1 MDELFTYAGRI
12 IVAEETAEPAET
24 VSGPFDAQTATPA
37 QAHAEAAAIIAAA
50 LEEADEIKSRKFAGM
65 EMEFERRLAERLT
78 SVAREFNFGIAECG
92 AILAEI
98 LSDALLDIVGNTRSP
113 DLLMKAIVKAS
124 SKHTDKQSLT
134 VLVSPDD
141 HPRLEVLRLGIPE
154 VKSIRTVADASIE
167 KGRCV
172 LNAGGKRY
180 DVSLD
185 AQINAF
191 RQQAHKLVAGMSASG
206 AASGTGSEGGVQ

>member
-12 IVAEETAEPAET
+12 IDSSAAEETAEAA
-24 VSGPFDAQTATPA
+24 SGPFDVQTATPA
-37 QAHAEAAAIIAAA
+37 QAHAQAAEIIAAA
-50 LEEADEIKSRKFAGM
+50 MEEAEDIKARKLAGI
-65 EMEFERRLAERLT
+65 ELEFERRLAERLT

-98 LSDALLDIVGNTRSP
+98 LSDALIDIVGDTRSP
-113 DLLMKAIVKAS
+113 ELLIKAITKAS
-124 SKHTDKQSLT
+124 AKHTDKQSLT
-134 VLVSPDD
+134 VLVSLED

-191 RQQAHKLVAGMSASG
+191 RQQSQKLVAAMS
-206 AASGTGSEGGVQ
+206 GSEAGAK